1 MSNAATLDL
10 QNSTIVRFNKST
22 TYRALASAFG
32 FAERHAPGLGAYVAE
47 RLWFRIP
54 ADGRARR
61 PKWLPAGKR
70 FEVSVHGRRVTGENW
85 TSRRGGGEPG
95 PIVYLMHGWGGRQ
108 EQLAMF
114 VPLLLE
120 SGYSVISFD
129 ALGHGRSD
137 AGPMGRGQGSI
148 LDFVESLKAVIA
160 AAGPA
165 HAVIA
170 HSLGSTAVA
179 RALREGVRAE
189 RLVFVAPMADPRR
202 YLQGFVQLLGA
213 GEQIRARLQQRIE
226 RRVGV
231 EMQAL
236 AVPEVGQRAVP
247 PLLIFHDRDDREV
260 NWSDGADIAWAW
272 PQARLVT
279 TSRLGHRRI
288 LSSPAVV
295 REAVRLIGEGKV
307 AAMPLK
313 RNRSGARQGAF
324 ARPPRWAVGGA
335 MHFALIFALVGFAG
349 LLHAAEENR
358 PHRSAQEQVTAVPAP
373 VRADAAAL
381 RIEPPD
387 ETMLRR
393 EELQHAREQR
403 EYLRELAP
411 MQLGP
416 SAM

>member
-1 MSNAATLDL
+1 MSVATFDL
-10 QNSTIVRFNKST
+10 QNSTIVRFNKSM
-22 TYRALASAFG
+22 TYRALSNAFA

-54 ADGRARR
+54 ASGRGR
-61 PKWLPAGKR
+61 PPEWLPAGKR
-70 FEVSVHGRRVTGENW
+70 FQVSLHGRSIAGESW
-85 TSRRGGGEPG
+85 VSQRGGEPN
-95 PIVYLMHGWGGRQ
+95 PLVYLVHGWGGRK

-202 YLQGFVQLLGA
+202 YLKGFVQLLGA
-213 GEQIRARLQQRIE
+213 GEQIRALLQQRIE

-260 NWSDGADIAWAW
+260 GWSDGADIAWAW
-272 PQARLVT
+272 SRARLVT
-279 TSRLGHRRI
+279 TTRLGHRRI

-295 REAVRLIGEGKV
+295 REAVRFIGEAKA
-307 AAMPLK
+307 AAMTAAPAK
-313 RNRSGARQGAF
+313 RSRSAARQGAL
-324 ARPPRWAVGGA
+324 ARPPRWAVGAA
-335 MHFALIFALVGFAG
+335 MHFALVLALAGFAG
-349 LLHAAEENR
+349 LLQAAEENA
-358 PHRSAQEQVTAVPAP
+358 PPATAQEHVAAVSAP
-373 VRADAAAL
+373 VQADAAAL
-381 RIEPPD
+381 QIEPPD
-387 ETMLRR
+387 EMMLRR
-393 EELQHAREQR
+393 EELQHAREERQR
-403 EYLRELAP
+403 LRGLSP
-411 MQLGP
+411 MQLVPG
-416 SAM
+416 M